1 MKAAKTKVLN
11 LLLFHQIGGWNISG
25 GFDVRAWNLQSKLTV
40 MHNRYNRGGLFEW
53 SVAQDEKNSSRM
65 VLDLQQGGFVMPRDY
80 YMNKTDDDSIMVAY
94 LEFMVKIGV
103 LLGGEEAATRAQ
115 MKDVLRLE
123 RAMAKVKKR
132 KDLKNVLIRI
142 YISISIFLFRSSFHP
157 NKCAT
162 TRRPTTR

>member
-1 MKAAKTKVLN
+1 
-11 LLLFHQIGGWNISG
+11 
-25 GFDVRAWNLQSKLTV
+25 

-80 YMNKTDDDSIMVAY
+80 YMNKTDDDPIMVAY

-103 LLGGEEAATRAQ
+103 LLGGEEASTRAQ

-123 RAMAKVKKR
+123 RAMAKVNKQKGFE
-132 KDLKNVLIRI
+132 KCFDSYLHL
-142 YISISIFLFRSSFHP
+142 SISIFLLLFRF
-157 NKCAT
+157 
-162 TRRPTTR
+162 